1 MVSYQLQCL
10 LIQSSPFPVCVF
22 VRVCALSSPQL
33 VLARYNEGEDDQDVL
48 PDSGKT
54 PKNCPP
60 RSQCAVCGACVDLF
74 TEGQLFI
81 RIVSVPPCWLP
92 PQTAFYRCALKT
104 CVCVFAVFA
113 SRLLVVT
120 VLNAEC
126 CGRVDESI
134 RIHLPKRPYYN
145 QYRLLGANVL
155 G

>member
-1 MVSYQLQCL
+1 MLEKLDLDDDGKLPIAMFADPVLTFSC
-10 LIQSSPFPVCVF
+10 VCVF

-81 RIVSVPPCWLP
+81 RIVSVPPC
-92 PQTAFYRCALKT
+92 
-104 CVCVFAVFA
+104 
-113 SRLLVVT
+113 
-120 VLNAEC
+120 
-126 CGRVDESI
+126 
-134 RIHLPKRPYYN
+134 
-145 QYRLLGANVL
+145 
-155 G
+155 